1 MIEALMVLNAGSS
14 SIKFQVLGRDGLD
27 VLAAGRVARIGS
39 AARLEAHRAGE
50 GEEGFDLEP
59 GAGHEAAL
67 AAINTFL
74 ARHATNWRMVAT
86 VHRVVHGGSGYVSPV
101 IVTPEILAD
110 LSALTPLAPL
120 HQPHNLAAIAA
131 SARLA
136 GDIPDIACFDTAFH
150 AGRGE
155 LFYSFAVSQALREQG
170 VRRYGFHGLSYQ
182 WIAHELRGK
191 HPTLQAGRVVV
202 AHLGN
207 GASLCAMQGGVSVD
221 TTMGLTAL
229 DGLPMGT
236 RPGSI
241 DPGALLFML
250 RHLGMSVDEVEAE
263 LYHRSGLKGL
273 SGISN
278 DVETLLKSDD
288 PRAAFALDYLALR
301 TAQHI
306 AAMAVSL
313 GGIDAL
319 IFTGGVGENAAPV
332 RTAILK
338 RLGFLGDFAT
348 LVIPA
353 NEERMM
359 GMLALNVLDGL
370 HGNAT

>member
-1 MIEALMVLNAGSS
+1 MIDALMVLNAGSS
-14 SIKFQVLGRDGLD
+14 SIKFQVLACNGLG
-27 VLAAGRVARIGS
+27 VLAAGRVTRIGG
-39 AARLEAHRAGE
+39 AARLEASAASEDAGAV
-50 GEEGFDLEP
+50 DLAP
-59 GAGHEAAL
+59 GANHEAAL
-67 AAINTFL
+67 AAINAFL
-74 ARHATNWRMVAT
+74 AGHAGNWRMLAT
-86 VHRVVHGGSGYVSPV
+86 VHRVVHGGSKYVSPV
-101 IVTPEILAD
+101 IVTAEVLAD
-110 LSALTPLAPL
+110 LMALSPLAPL

-136 GDIPDIACFDTAFH
+136 GSIPDIACFDTAFH

-155 LFYSFAVSQALREQG
+155 LFDSFAVSRELREKG

-182 WIAHELRGK
+182 WVAHELREK
-191 HPTLQAGRVVV
+191 HPALHAGRVVV

-207 GASLCAMQGGVSVD
+207 GASLCAMRNGASID

-241 DPGALLFML
+241 DPGAVLFML
-250 RHLGMSVDEVEAE
+250 RHLGMSVEEVEAE

-288 PRAAFALDYLALR
+288 PRAAFALDYFALR
-301 TAQHI
+301 TAQQI
-306 AAMAVSL
+306 AVMATSL
-313 GGIDAL
+313 NGIDAL
-319 IFTGGVGENAAPV
+319 IFTGGIGEHAAPV
-332 RTAILK
+332 REEILS

-348 LVIPA
+348 LVIA
-353 NEERMM
+353 ADEERLM
-359 GMLALNVLDGL
+359 GILALGL
-370 HGNAT
+370 LERQGRVG